1 MTMTLGLKLSR
12 RSIAVVVVAD
22 FEIVF
27 EDVRHVPIKTDRM
40 EDTIRRYLAQLLQ
53 QFTLT
58 GIAYYAPSTGQSM
71 ASRLVQVLED
81 EARRTQLPIQRLN
94 KADVFSGF
102 GVVPVNTRAKLR
114 EQIARIWPVV
124 AVADQGKVTARHV
137 VLAEAAGVG
146 LIGQMWSEL
155 PPP

>member
-1 MTMTLGLKLSR
+1 MTTTLGLKLSR

-27 EDVRHVPIKTDRM
+27 EDVRHVPIKADRM
-40 EDTIRRYLAQLLQ
+40 DDTIRRYLTQLFQ
-53 QFTLT
+53 QFTLSA
-58 GIAYYAPSTGQSM
+58 IAYYAPSTAPSM
-71 ASRLVQVLED
+71 AQRLVQALED
-81 EARRTQLPIQRLN
+81 EARRAELPIQRLN

-114 EQIARIWPVV
+114 EQVARLWPVV
-124 AVADQGKVTARHV
+124 ATGEAGKVTTRQV
-137 VLAEAAGVG
+137 VLAEAAAVA
-146 LIGQMWSEL
+146 LLGQIWHEL